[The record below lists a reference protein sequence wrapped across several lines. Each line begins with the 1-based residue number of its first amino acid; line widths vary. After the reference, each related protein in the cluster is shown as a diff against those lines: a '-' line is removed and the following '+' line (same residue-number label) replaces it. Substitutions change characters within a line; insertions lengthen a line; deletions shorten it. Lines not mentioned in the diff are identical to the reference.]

1 MGQSGSKPGSKPH
14 SNNVVLQ
21 QDNTALTEN
30 LIKNNRNNITYDQ
43 LLLSIKKAKQVEI
56 KLYF

>member
-1 MGQSGSKPGSKPH
+1 MGQSGSKQH
-14 SNNVVLQ
+14 NNNNVVLQ

-30 LIKNNRNNITYDQ
+30 LLKNNRNNITYDQ

-56 KLYF
+56 KLYL